1 MNAIFRVEYRKYQDA
16 ENVFSHEVSAD
27 EMKYAVTGLEAG
39 AKYEAR
45 VICVTSAGAPVA
57 PSELRFSWQ
66 SVTVLGECLSN
77 VTVLGECLSNVTV
90 LDECLSDVTVLGECL
105 TNVTVLY
112 ECLSDVT
119 VLVWLGVA
127 GDVSSCVTFPY

>member
-1 MNAIFRVEYRKYQDA
+1 MNAFFRVEYRKYQDA

-66 SVTVLGECLSN
+66 SVTVLGECFID
-77 VTVLGECLSNVTV
+77 VIALGECFNDVIALGPGSTV
-90 LDECLSDVTVLGECL
+90 
-105 TNVTVLY
+105 
-112 ECLSDVT
+112 
-119 VLVWLGVA
+119 
-127 GDVSSCVTFPY
+127 